1 MEDRTGSA
9 EVESGPEEI
18 RIVLIG
24 GRWSGKSTSANTI
37 LRRETFGCGRI
48 RTTASEV
55 RHEVVEGRNLV
66 VVDGPG
72 WSSSFSLTEI
82 PEGDKQR
89 FRLNASKC
97 PPGPNVFLLVIPLD
111 TGFNAEQKSIVE
123 EHMKL
128 LAKLAWKYTMVL
140 FTYGDFLEGKTVE
153 QHIESEGD
161 ALKWVVEK
169 CKNRYHVF
177 NNKDKSNITQV
188 SQLLEKI
195 DEMVQENKGG
205 HYQVD
210 EQTRQIMEKWQK
222 EIAERAEERREK
234 LEEAMRASFSEK
246 KTTLENLRMVVLGSR
261 SVGKTS
267 VVNTILR
274 FKAGENGKRT
284 AHSVKYQGLVG
295 ATQICIVDTPGW
307 WKEYAESDTPEVI
320 KDELK
325 LSVFL
330 CPPGPHIFL
339 LVIDADA
346 SFNSRHLNA
355 VITHLELLGDEVVR
369 HTILIF
375 TKGDWLG
382 SQTIEQYIEGEGE
395 ALQLLVNKCG
405 NRYHVLNN
413 KDQSEA
419 QVTEL
424 MDKITWA
431 VNLNNCE
438 HFTLDQ
444 QRVALIE
451 DRRRKVEEGAFLRQI
466 QISSR
471 RKNFSGKCE
480 MQQDLRLVMFGPKT
494 FGKTTTAN
502 NILGKPVF
510 AVRQNDQC
518 QIGVADVAGR
528 LVTVIDSPGW
538 WVRSSR
544 NTEELDKEIVRGL
557 SLSPLGI
564 HAILLVIPLELKFKD
579 DHKVNLNE
587 YMNLFDESVWKHV
600 MVLFTFGDWLVDK
613 SVEVHIEREHSAL
626 RWLVDQC
633 ENRYH
638 VFNNMKKRDSTQV
651 TELLEKVEEMV
662 AENGGQLFCP
672 KMKDVYLKIQD
683 KARRRQDTYLMRQQM
698 EREFTRRKLAWMMH
712 SRQTFLD
719 LQSELKASAS
729 TFKPKFVIGEV
740 PKIKTMAIGQK
751 KKEEKIDKA
760 FAKIRKEVE
769 RLDLEILKSSSE
781 LRSSKEFPPP
791 DMREESPILPFF
803 EFWVDRRRPSGFSEE
818 QDKLSNYQSTSSLD
832 QSLGYVSE
840 RAKSVHDESTQD
852 INVDFHMMLL

>member
-1 MEDRTGSA
+1 MEDRTGDA

-37 LRRETFGCGRI
+37 LKRETFSCGRVS
-48 RTTASEV
+48 TTASDA
-55 RHEVVEGRNLV
+55 RHEVVEGRNVV

-82 PEGDKQR
+82 PEGDKQK
-89 FRLNASKC
+89 FRLHASKC
-97 PPGPNVFLLVIPLD
+97 PPGPNVFLLVVPLD
-111 TGFNAEQKSIVE
+111 TGFNAEQKTIVE
-123 EHMKL
+123 EHVRL
-128 LAKLAWKYTMVL
+128 LGEIAWKYTMVL

-195 DEMVQENKGG
+195 EEMVRANKGR

-210 EQTRQIMEKWQK
+210 EQTMKIMEMQQK
-222 EIAERAEERREK
+222 EIAERAEERRRK
-234 LEEAMRASFSEK
+234 VEEAMRASISEK
-246 KTTLENLRMVVLGSR
+246 KTTLENLQMVVLGSR
-261 SVGKTS
+261 GVGKTS

-284 AHSVKYQGLVG
+284 ARSVKHRGLVG
-295 ATQICIVDTPGW
+295 ATEISIVDTPGW
-307 WKEYAESDTPEVI
+307 WKEYAECDTPEVI
-320 KDELK
+320 KEELQ

-330 CPPGPHIFL
+330 CTPGPHIFL
-339 LVIDADA
+339 LVIDADV
-346 SFNSRHLNA
+346 SFNCRHLNA
-355 VITHLELLGDEVVR
+355 VITHLALLGAEVWR

-375 TKGDWLG
+375 TNGDWLG
-382 SQTIEQYIEGEGE
+382 SQIIEQYIEGEGE

-413 KDQSEA
+413 KDPSEA

-431 VNLNNCE
+431 VNQNNCE
-438 HFTLDQ
+438 HFPLDQ

-451 DRRRKVEEGAFLRQI
+451 DRRRRVENGALLRQN
-466 QISSR
+466 QVLSR
-471 RKNFSGKCE
+471 RENFRGKCD
-480 MQQDLRLVMFGPKT
+480 MQQDLRLVMFGPKRC
-494 FGKTTTAN
+494 GKTTSAN
-502 NILGKPVF
+502 NILCKPLL
-510 AVRQNDQC
+510 AAHQNEQC

-528 LVTVIDSPGW
+528 LVTVIDTPGW
-538 WVRSSR
+538 WMRSTR
-544 NTEELDKEIVRGL
+544 NTEERDKEIVRSL

-564 HAILLVIPLELKFKD
+564 HAILLVIPLDLKFKD
-579 DHKVNLNE
+579 YHKFKLNE

-600 MVLFTFGDWLVDK
+600 MVLFTFRDRLVDR
-613 SVEVHIEREHSAL
+613 SVEEHIEREHSAL

-633 ENRYH
+633 DSRYH
-638 VFNNMKKRDSTQV
+638 AFNIMKKSDTAQA

-662 AENGGQLFCP
+662 AGNGGQLFCP
-672 KMKDVYLKIQD
+672 KMRDVHLRIQD
-683 KARRRQDTYLMRQQM
+683 KARRRQDACVMRQQI
-698 EREFTRRKLAWMMH
+698 EQEFTRRKLAWMIN
-712 SRQTFLD
+712 SRKTFED
-719 LQSELKASAS
+719 LQSELKPNAS
-729 TFKPKFVIGEV
+729 TLKPKFGTVEV
-740 PKIKTMAIGQK
+740 PKIKTLAISQNK
-751 KKEEKIDKA
+751 KDEKIDKA
-760 FAKIRKEVE
+760 FTKIGKEIE
-769 RLDLEILKSSSE
+769 RLDQEILRSSSD

-791 DMREESPILPFF
+791 DMRVESPELPLF
-803 EFWVDRRRPSGFSEE
+803 EYLVDRRPSEFSEE
-818 QDKLSNYQSTSSLD
+818 EDNLSNYESTFGLD
-832 QSLGYVSE
+832 QSLGYGSE
-840 RAKSVHDESTQD
+840 SYQSGHYK
-852 INVDFHMMLL
+852 